1 MSTGPAPELPSD
13 AADLEQLERES
24 QRLVAEIR
32 SARGLFGSQQ
42 IAAWI
47 KRLEEWEQW
56 FLSLQARADE
66 LEALGMPRFS
76 RRLLEVQ
83 KDFYGAKKIVL
94 EMYADNVKSE
104 QEIRRV
110 GPAAGRECMRMAIEQ
125 IEKDAE
131 VRNEVNRK
139 WGAVLRGECPH
150 CGHPLGSSFAGH
162 CPCRYCHSR

>member
-32 SARGLFGSQQ
+32 SGRGLFGSQQ

-104 QEIRRV
+104 REIRRV
-110 GPAAGRECMRMAIEQ
+110 GPAASRECMRMVIEQ

-139 WGAVLRGECPH
+139 
-150 CGHPLGSSFAGH
+150 
-162 CPCRYCHSR
+162 